1 MSDVYETCHIS
12 AVFRLECPSWLQ
24 SECAPAICWPSLAFL
39 PVGTLLHPFGP
50 RAWKKLPAFLAPGCS
65 TLPYRGE
72 PGECRVGGL
81 HPEARLE
88 GAEGKSKPRGR
99 VAGGRTA
106 TGTSH
111 AGAFYST
118 LLSAFLKLSCEAAS
132 KSNQIFP
139 LVYFMKT

>member
-88 GAEGKSKPRGR
+88 GAEGKSKPQGK
-99 VAGGRTA
+99 GGRWEKC
-106 TGTSH
+106 H
-111 AGAFYST
+111 RHQPCRCILLHT
-118 LLSAFLKLSCEAAS
+118 LKC
-132 KSNQIFP
+132 FP
-139 LVYFMKT
+139 ETQL